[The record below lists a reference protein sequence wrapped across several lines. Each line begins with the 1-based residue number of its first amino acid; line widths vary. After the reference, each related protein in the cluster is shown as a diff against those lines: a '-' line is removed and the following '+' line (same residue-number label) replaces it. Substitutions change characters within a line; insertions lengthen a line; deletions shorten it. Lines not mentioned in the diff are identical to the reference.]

1 MLEGTFRFVSVD
13 GSHDADTVLSDLHLA
28 ERMLVKGGVVALD
41 DWNDTGQWPG
51 VKEGWDRYYTWAEE
65 RRREPRLRAVWMME
79 NKLILCNDPTW
90 TSDYRQILLDT
101 HVTIEPPRVELAASA
116 SAKIAAT

>member
-1 MLEGTFRFVSVD
+1 MLSSDYSTVLEGTFRFVSVD

-51 VKEGWDRYYTWAEE
+51 GPLLHLGGGAE
-65 RRREPRLRAVWMME
+65 
-79 NKLILCNDPTW
+79 T
-90 TSDYRQILLDT
+90 
-101 HVTIEPPRVELAASA
+101 
-116 SAKIAAT
+116 